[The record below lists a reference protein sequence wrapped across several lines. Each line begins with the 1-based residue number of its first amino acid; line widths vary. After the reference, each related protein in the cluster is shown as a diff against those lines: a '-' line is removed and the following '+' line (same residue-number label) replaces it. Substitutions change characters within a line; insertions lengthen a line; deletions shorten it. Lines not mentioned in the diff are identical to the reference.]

1 MELRFDYLKS
11 RSELRSYVSYQ
22 RVPPECITS
31 PVASHTTSISPLYR
45 FNSCAP
51 NHKHFRVDAEH
62 LPEQQ
67 FTLFVQARPFA
78 LQLHLP
84 LTHTREQQLAFATHP
99 IVLAR
104 QVVFF
109 HRNASN
115 MSTIQSTWPAV
126 KYPYCIKHCVYP

>member
-1 MELRFDYLKS
+1 MLRLSKVT
-11 RSELRSYVSYQ
+11 LRAYVSHQ
-22 RVPPECITS
+22 RIHPVCITS
-31 PVASHTTSISPLYR
+31 PVASHTTSISPCIVSNL
-45 FNSCAP
+45 STP

-62 LPEQQ
+62 FPEQQ

-84 LTHTREQQLAFATHP
+84 LTHTREQQLALAAHP

-115 MSTIQSTWPAV
+115 MSTIHSTWPAV
-126 KYPYCIKHCVYP
+126 KYPYCMKHCVYP